1 MGVPLMSGKRT
12 LFRWLL
18 VAEVAGILLG
28 GRASAREPE
37 CIKVYACGCASDG
50 GYIYCSEYC

>member
-1 MGVPLMSGKRT
+1 MTRGQKV
-12 LFRWLL
+12 L
-18 VAEVAGILLG
+18 VHWMLAAVTAGALLG
-28 GRASAREPE
+28 GMASAERPT